1 MIVGVDPDY
10 SYLFNGKPRLPVGPG
25 ELTGAEA
32 RVERLI
38 VFVAAGFV
46 AQLIDGSLGMGFGV
60 IGTSVL
66 VAAGASAAAA
76 SAVIHAAKVGTALVS
91 GASHW
96 RFGNV
101 HWRTVGLLGVP
112 GAVGAY
118 AGATFLSSVD
128 GDAFAPIT
136 AAILFVLGGYML
148 ARFAFGVTRSAADP
162 SHLRPRFLVPL
173 GAVGGVVDAIG
184 GGGWGPVTTPTLMTV
199 GKMEPRRAIG
209 SVSLSELL
217 VALAASVGFL
227 THLGADEVDW
237 AQVGAL
243 LAGAVVVA
251 PFAAWVVKVLAPRVL
266 GTVVGGLIVVLNA
279 RTILLA
285 IDTPGPVR
293 LVVLIGLFAASVALV
308 VRSVRLAAEESKTLA
323 LLEQSRA
330 APGVEPEHSPTAV
343 DPLL

>member
-1 MIVGVDPDY
+1 M
-10 SYLFNGKPRLPVGPG
+10 
-25 ELTGAEA
+25 
-32 RVERLI
+32 ERLI
-38 VFVAAGFV
+38 VFVVAGFV

-76 SAVIHAAKVGTALVS
+76 SAVIHAAKVGTAMVS

-101 HWRTVGLLGVP
+101 HWRTVALLGVP
-112 GAVGAY
+112 GAIGAY

-128 GDAFAPIT
+128 GDSFAPIT
-136 AAILFVLGGYML
+136 AGILFVLGGYML
-148 ARFAFGVTRSAADP
+148 ARFAFGLTRSAADP
-162 SHLRPRFLVPL
+162 SHLRPRFLIPL

-199 GKMEPRRAIG
+199 GKMEPRKAIG

-217 VALAASVGFL
+217 VALAASLGFL
-227 THLGADEVDW
+227 THLGAEQVDW

-285 IDTPGPVR
+285 MGTPGAARV
-293 LVVLIGLFAASVALV
+293 VVLVALFV
-308 VRSVRLAAEESKTLA
+308 GSAVLAVRSVRLAAEESTTIA
-323 LLEQSRA
+323 LIDQERA
-330 APGVEPEHSPTAV
+330 SSDEVAEAAAGTGPGSPAPV
-343 DPLL
+343 DPVL

>member
-1 MIVGVDPDY
+1 M
-10 SYLFNGKPRLPVGPG
+10 
-25 ELTGAEA
+25 
-32 RVERLI
+32 ERLI
-38 VFVAAGFV
+38 VFVVAGFV

-76 SAVIHAAKVGTALVS
+76 SAVIHAAKVGTAMVS

-101 HWRTVGLLGVP
+101 HWRTVALLGVP
-112 GAVGAY
+112 GAIGAY

-128 GDAFAPIT
+128 GDSFAPIT
-136 AAILFVLGGYML
+136 AGILFVLGGYML
-148 ARFAFGVTRSAADP
+148 ARFAFGLTRAAADP

-173 GAVGGVVDAIG
+173 GAIGGVVDAIG

-199 GKMEPRRAIG
+199 GKMEPRKAIG

-217 VALAASVGFL
+217 VALAASLGFL
-227 THLGADEVDW
+227 THLGAEEVDW

-285 IDTPGPVR
+285 MSTPGPVR
-293 LVVLIGLFAASVALV
+293 VLILVALFV
-308 VRSVRLAAEESKTLA
+308 GSTLLVIRSIRLVAEESKTIA
-323 LLEQSRA
+323 LIER
-330 APGVEPEHSPTAV
+330 EREV
-343 DPLL
+343 DPLGSASSPAPVDPVL

>member
-1 MIVGVDPDY
+1 M
-10 SYLFNGKPRLPVGPG
+10 
-25 ELTGAEA
+25 
-32 RVERLI
+32 ERLI
-38 VFVAAGFV
+38 VFVVAGFV

-76 SAVIHAAKVGTALVS
+76 SAVIHAAKVGTAMVS

-101 HWRTVGLLGVP
+101 HWRTVALLGVP
-112 GAVGAY
+112 GAIGAY
-118 AGATFLSSVD
+118 AGATFLASVD
-128 GDAFAPIT
+128 GKDFAPIT
-136 AAILFVLGGYML
+136 AGILFVLGGYML
-148 ARFAFGVTRSAADP
+148 ARFAFGMTRTAADP
-162 SHLRPRFLVPL
+162 SHLKPRFLVPL

-199 GKMEPRRAIG
+199 GKMEPRKAIG

-227 THLGADEVDW
+227 THLGAEEVDW

-285 IDTPGPVR
+285 IGTPGSVR
-293 LVVLIGLFAASVALV
+293 VVALV
-308 VRSVRLAAEESKTLA
+308 ALFAGSVVLVLRSIRLASEESKTIE
-323 LLEQSRA
+323 LLESER
-330 APGVEPEHSPTAV
+330 SPTAV